1 MAVTVNQSLTIV
13 STNATNNTAVLRYVV
28 QCTCS
33 AESYNNYDQTG
44 NFVIDNVTYQSTY
57 RLPRNTTTTVF
68 SKDVTV
74 SNASG
79 RTVSASYNFPTTP
92 SGGNK
97 TGNTSVAIPDLT
109 KAPTIKYLR
118 LKSRTVNSL
127 TFEFECDWTDT
138 FYYMLSTASSY
149 TRGTNN
155 LTKGEFTINNLNPN
169 TSYKVE
175 FIARNWIN
183 ESQDK
188 YVQSLAEVSGTTFDI
203 AKITS
208 LSNFEHGNNANLS
221 ISNPANASISLQI
234 KIGNTQILSK
244 TATTGNN
251 VVSFNDTQLDAIYKQ
266 YGRNNTVT
274 ATFVVTT
281 VNKYTNSKTCTITL
295 KGNQKTV
302 RTNVNGAWKRGKL
315 YTNVNGTWKKAVLWT
330 NVNGTWRRCI

>member
-1 MAVTVNQSLTIV
+1 MAVTVSQSLSIV
-13 STNATNNTAVLRYVV
+13 STNAMNNTAVLRYVV

-33 AESYNNYDQTG
+33 GESYNNYDQTG
-44 NFVIDNVTYQSTY
+44 NFVVDGVTYQNTY
-57 RLPRNTTTTVF
+57 RLPANTTTTVF

-79 RTVSASYNFPTTP
+79 RTVGASYSFPTTP
-92 SGGNK
+92 SGGTK
-97 TGNTSVAIPDLT
+97 TGNTSVAIPNLT

-118 LKSRTVNSL
+118 LKSRTVDSL
-127 TFEFECDWTDT
+127 TFEFECDWADT
-138 FYYMLSTASSY
+138 FYYKLSTSSAY
-149 TRGTNN
+149 TRGSNN

-169 TSYKVE
+169 NAYTVL

-183 ESQDK
+183 EAQDQ
-188 YVQSLAEVSGTTFDI
+188 YMQSTGEVSGTTFDI
-203 AKITS
+203 AKISS
-208 LSNFEHGNNANLS
+208 LSNFEHGNNANLA
-221 ISNPANASISLQI
+221 ITNPSNSSISLQM

-251 VVSFNDTQLDAIYKQ
+251 VISFTDAQLDSIYKQ

-281 VNKYTNSKTCTITL
+281 INKYTNSKTCTITL
-295 KGNQKTV
+295 KGNQKTI
-302 RTNVNGAWKRGKL
+302 RTNVNSNWKRGKI
-315 YTNVNGTWKKAVLWT
+315 YTNVNGTWKKAVLWA